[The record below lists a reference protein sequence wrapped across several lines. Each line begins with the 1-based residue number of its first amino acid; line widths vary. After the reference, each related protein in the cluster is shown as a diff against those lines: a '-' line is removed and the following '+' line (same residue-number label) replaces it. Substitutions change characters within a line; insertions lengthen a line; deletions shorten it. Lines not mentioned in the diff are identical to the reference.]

1 MSECRRAQG
10 RGDEFFVPVH
20 LRGPAWINAT
30 VRALH
35 CGGLFGPCGYRGMT
49 HPNPISRTP
58 DFMRLIYALLFSL
71 VAFVNVSVAPADA
84 AERRKVI
91 IDQDAFESPNLQP
104 ILMLLQDPT
113 VEVLGITIV
122 SGDGWAPEETAETL
136 RMLELVG
143 RTDIPVVQG
152 AIYPLV
158 NTQARNKLREATY
171 SPMPYKGAWM
181 ESWPSYNTLKRRQT
195 HAPDVIPP
203 MAEGMPTT
211 KADTRSAAQ
220 FMIDMTRKY
229 PGQITILAMGPLTNL
244 ALAQRLDDG
253 FAARVKEL
261 VSEGCVLLPPEID
274 QPLDEFALQAAYA
287 PRMSINH
294 FWDPEATRIVFT
306 SAWPKLT
313 LVTNDASRL
322 DIARADLLA
331 QATRSGRPVAR
342 YVAMIAQP
350 GYPLWDETAVSVWL
364 DPSIVTRQTRLAMD
378 VDLMP
383 GASYGALLT
392 WAAGKGPH
400 LGERDV
406 RVVLGADTARVK
418 ARFVDLLNR

>member
-1 MSECRRAQG
+1 
-10 RGDEFFVPVH
+10 
-20 LRGPAWINAT
+20 
-30 VRALH
+30 
-35 CGGLFGPCGYRGMT
+35 
-49 HPNPISRTP
+49 
-58 DFMRLIYALLFSL
+58 MRHSFALLFALAALAGFCAS
-71 VAFVNVSVAPADA
+71 PANA
-84 AERRKVI
+84 AERRLVI

-104 ILMLLQDPT
+104 ILMLLQDPS

-195 HAPDVIPP
+195 HAPDVVPP
-203 MAEGMPTT
+203 MAEGMPTI
-211 KADTRSAAQ
+211 KADPRSAAQ

-229 PGQITILAMGPLTNL
+229 PGKITILAMGPLTNL

-253 FAARVKEL
+253 FASRVMEL
-261 VSEGCVLLPPEID
+261 ISEGGVLLPPEID

-306 SAWPKLT
+306 SPWRELT

-322 DIARADLLA
+322 DIGNAELLK
-331 QATRSGRPVAR
+331 QATSSGKPVAH

-364 DPSIVTRQTRLAMD
+364 DPSIATRQTRLAMD

-392 WAAGKGPH
+392 WAPGKGPH

-406 RVVLGADTARVK
+406 RVVLGVDTARVK
-418 ARFVDLLNR
+418 AKFVDLLNR

>member
-1 MSECRRAQG
+1 
-10 RGDEFFVPVH
+10 
-20 LRGPAWINAT
+20 
-30 VRALH
+30 
-35 CGGLFGPCGYRGMT
+35 
-49 HPNPISRTP
+49 
-58 DFMRLIYALLFSL
+58 MRLVYALLFSL
-71 VAFVNVSVAPADA
+71 VAFASLAVAPAHA

-203 MAEGMPTT
+203 MDEGMPTI
-211 KADTRSAAQ
+211 KADPRSAAQ

-229 PGQITILAMGPLTNL
+229 PGQVTILAMGPLTNL

-261 VSEGCVLLPPEID
+261 ISEGCVLLPPEID

-306 SAWPKLT
+306 SPWPELT

-392 WAAGKGPH
+392 WAPGKGPH

-406 RVVLGADTARVK
+406 RVVLGVDTARVK